1 MRYLNP
7 PFLSTLFALLGGCAE
22 SETERE
28 WLLRKAKER
37 GEKGFNMNAYD
48 MEKDAKKYPE

>member
-1 MRYLNP
+1 MRFLNWS
-7 PFLSTLFALLGGCAE
+7 FLLILLALMGGCAE

-37 GEKGFNMNAYD
+37 GEKGFSMTEHD
-48 MEKDAKKYPE
+48 MKKDAEKYPE